1 MATLFRILTLLFGS
15 MTLTAYGD
23 VYPEDYP
30 IDYSENWAEVSRLSR
45 TTETPIM
52 VIFTTRDCGYCR
64 MLKKEV
70 VLPMLER
77 GDFEGRALVREFD
90 IKGGGKVTDFDG
102 ERVRRRIFVN
112 RYDIF
117 ATPTVVFLDDQGK
130 GLIEPLVGFNEA
142 DSYKTKLHET
152 LDSAKTVFT
161 VLRDPNFARL
171 AEDEK

>member
-1 MATLFRILTLLFGS
+1 MATLIRILTLVLGS

-23 VYPEDYP
+23 VYPEHYP
-30 IDYSENWAEVSRLSR
+30 IDYPENWAEVSQLSR
-45 TTETPIM
+45 ATETPIM
-52 VIFTTRDCGYCR
+52 VIFTTPDCGYCR
-64 MLKKEV
+64 MLKREV
-70 VLPMLER
+70 VLPMLEQ

-90 IKGGGKVTDFDG
+90 IKDGGKVTDFDG
-102 ERVRRRIFVN
+102 ERIRRRIFVN

-142 DSYKTKLHET
+142 DAYKNQLHET

-161 VLRDPNFARL
+161 VLRDPNFAL
-171 AEDEK
+171 LEDDEK